1 MIVVIIDVISNKN
14 IFSGCKMNKKF
25 LSWVST
31 VFKNACVIFTFVVFA
46 FYIMGVIAANALQTL
61 TLSRMALVFL
71 FSFWFAVCNK
81 FLKFK
86 ALNVVLRIALHFAST
101 TFGFYVIFL
110 LIPGYTK
117 NQSSSFA
124 LMIAFVLVY
133 AIVTAAYVLIRSA
146 INKKNKQDEEY
157 NSIYNKKQK
166 GDQE

>member
-1 MIVVIIDVISNKN
+1 MECDQRSTIV
-14 IFSGCKMNKKF
+14 FLEYTMNKKL
-25 LSWVST
+25 LSSFIK

-46 FYIMGVIAANALQTL
+46 FYIMGVIASNALQTL
-61 TLSRMALVFL
+61 TISRMALVFA
-71 FSFWFAVCNK
+71 FSFWFALCNL
-81 FLKFK
+81 FLSFK
-86 ALNVVLRIALHFAST
+86 SLNVVLRIALHFISS

-124 LMIAFVLVY
+124 LVIAFVIAY
-133 AIVTAAYVLIRSA
+133 AIIGSVCGLIRSA
-146 INKKNKQDEEY
+146 LNKKDKQEEEY